1 MRIAIIGAGAMGG
14 MFGARFAQAG
24 ADVVLV
30 DRDAD
35 HVRAIATDGLAVEE
49 NGLQHW
55 HRLPAFTDADGLE
68 PVDLA
73 LIMVDSNAT
82 RAAAETAAG
91 LLGPDGTAVTLQ
103 NGIGNVETLVE
114 GLGAARVMAGP
125 TMNSAA
131 RTGPGRIAHTHLGK
145 TLIGELDGRITDR
158 LTAFADR
165 LRQTGLP
172 VETTDNVHGHIWQKF
187 ILNAAINPVS
197 AIARL
202 RPGDLAER
210 PSALALVNR
219 ILDEI
224 LAVVAAEGIDLP
236 DPDTRHTILTHI
248 VGRQNKPSMLQHVEQ
263 GRRTEIDALNGALL
277 GYAARHGIPCP
288 VNETIV
294 QLVKAIEATSRQ
306 AAEQGVGEA
315 SGVAGA

>member
-30 DRDAD
+30 DRDAE

-55 HRLPAFTDADGLE
+55 HRLPAFTDPAGIE

-73 LIMVDSNAT
+73 LVMVDSNAT

-114 GLGAARVMAGP
+114 VLGAERVMAGP

-131 RTGPGRIAHTHLGK
+131 RTGPGRIAHTYLGK
-145 TLIGELDGRITDR
+145 TVIGELDGRTTVR
-158 LTAFADR
+158 LTAFADL
-165 LRQTGLP
+165 LRRAELP
-172 VETTDNVHGHIWQKF
+172 VEITDNVQGHIWQKF
-187 ILNAAINPVS
+187 ILNAAINPVA
-197 AIARL
+197 AITRL
-202 RPGDLAER
+202 HPGEIAER
-210 PSALALVNR
+210 PSAVALVNR
-219 ILDEI
+219 ILDEV
-224 LAVVAAEGIDLP
+224 LAVVAAEEIDLP

-277 GYAARHGIPCP
+277 GYAAKHGVQCP

-294 QLVKAIEATSRQ
+294 QLVKAIEGQ
-306 AAEQGVGEA
+306 I
-315 SGVAGA
+315 

>member
-30 DRDAD
+30 DRDAE

-55 HRLPAFTDADGLE
+55 HRLPAFTDATGIE

-73 LIMVDSNAT
+73 LVMVDSNAT
-82 RAAAETAAG
+82 REAALTAAG
-91 LLGPDGTAVTLQ
+91 LLGPNGAAVTLQ

-114 GLGAARVMAGP
+114 VLGAARVMAGP
-125 TMNSAA
+125 TMNSCA
-131 RTGPGRIAHTHLGK
+131 RTGPGRIAHTYLGK
-145 TLIGELDGRITDR
+145 TVIGELDGRTTER
-158 LTAFADR
+158 LTAMADL
-165 LRQTGLP
+165 LRRADLP
-172 VETTDNVHGHIWQKF
+172 VETTDNVQGHIWQKF
-187 ILNAAINPVS
+187 ILNAAINPVA
-197 AIARL
+197 AITRL
-202 RPGDLAER
+202 RPGEIADS
-210 PSALALVNR
+210 PSAVALVNR
-219 ILDEI
+219 ILDEV

-248 VGRQNKPSMLQHVEQ
+248 VGRMNKPSMLQHVEQ

-277 GYAARHGIPCP
+277 GYAARHGIACP

-294 QLVKAIEATSRQ
+294 QLVKAIEGGDT
-306 AAEQGVGEA
+306 
-315 SGVAGA
+315 